1 MSVTL
6 NEDLISLS
14 QAARE
19 LPGRPHLS
27 TIWRW
32 TTRGVRGVVL
42 ETLVV
47 AGRRFTSH
55 EALQRFVAARPRRRL
70 VRRRRSLSAGAGSRT
85 SNRPNGSSMAVNSV
99 VGDRRSTDPSTVPSH
114 NTQQTPRR

>member
-55 EALQRFVAARPRRRL
+55 EALQRFVAATTAAATRAAPAVSVSGRRIQDIEQAEREFDG
-70 VRRRRSLSAGAGSRT
+70 R
-85 SNRPNGSSMAVNSV
+85 
-99 VGDRRSTDPSTVPSH
+99 
-114 NTQQTPRR
+114 Q